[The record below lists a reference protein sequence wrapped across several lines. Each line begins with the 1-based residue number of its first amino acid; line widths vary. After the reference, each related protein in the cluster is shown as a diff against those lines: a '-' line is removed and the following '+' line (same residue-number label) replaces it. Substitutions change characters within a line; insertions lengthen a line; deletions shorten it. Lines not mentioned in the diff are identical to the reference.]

1 MKASESR
8 ASVHNARQKGLASFT
23 DSIREGGEMIDN
35 SNARVLS
42 VRVDARKNLSKAV
55 IAATETLRA
64 LEADG
69 YSLKGLEIRGH
80 LLRKR

>member
-1 MKASESR
+1 
-8 ASVHNARQKGLASFT
+8 
-23 DSIREGGEMIDN
+23 MIDN

-55 IAATETLRA
+55 IAATETLRD
-64 LEADG
+64 LEAQG
-69 YSLKGLEIRGH
+69 YDLRGLEIRGH